1 MLLRLGDQIRRRS
14 KITTS
19 DHERQPHVALHNRC
33 RRQDASTRSDITR
46 SPQFNAVKSRQLLIT
61 PSVPVT
67 SRRPIV

>member
-14 KITTS
+14 EITTS

-33 RRQDASTRSDITR
+33 RRQDASTRLDITR

-67 SRRPIV
+67 GCRPIV